1 MVPSP
6 PAVYFPALDK
16 CLARELP
23 LLSWESAYKAVI
35 ALDSLTS
42 SPTLDAFF
50 QDPTVLSILGAPLTP
65 FQPPTSQSKTDF
77 ETRTA

>member
-23 LLSWESAYKAVI
+23 LLYAPAAI
-35 ALDSLTS
+35 A
-42 SPTLDAFF
+42 TLK
-50 QDPTVLSILGAPLTP
+50 IH
-65 FQPPTSQSKTDF
+65 
-77 ETRTA
+77 

>member
-50 QDPTVLSILGAPLTP
+50 QDPTVL
-65 FQPPTSQSKTDF
+65 
-77 ETRTA
+77 